1 MNKYLLIFP
10 RATKIKN
17 NKKFTLK
24 IPAIKVSGS
33 PIIGNQE
40 NSKDQI
46 PNLLNLLEATS
57 I

>member
-10 RATKIKN
+10 TATKIKN

-24 IPAIKVSGS
+24 IPVIKVSGS
-33 PIIGNQE
+33 PITGNQE
-40 NSKDQI
+40 NNKDQI